1 MKARIAAALVVL
13 AAAGCAPDASGPHP
27 PSTPAAPTNTQTVAP
42 TSPTAELKPG
52 PHSPLADVDLPAG
65 ATFAGSSSL
74 EERWNYGAS
83 YEGTV
88 AFLSKQFATGRKY
101 DARGATWW
109 RDLPPCYN
117 DTHHESP
124 PEGWVTDDS
133 TRWVWADAHTSLS
146 VQIFRPSSTVTP
158 NEIVIDYM
166 RPDNSYVCNR
176 Q

>member
-1 MKARIAAALVVL
+1 MKARTAAALAVL
-13 AAAGCAPDASGPHP
+13 AAAACTRQASGPP
-27 PSTPAAPTNTQTVAP
+27 PSSTATAPANTQTAATP
-42 TSPTAELKPG
+42 TTSGLKPG

-74 EERWNYGAS
+74 EERWNYGTS
-83 YEGTV
+83 YAATA
-88 AFLSKQFATGRKY
+88 AFLSKQFASGRKY

-109 RDLPPCYN
+109 RALPPCYN
-117 DTHHESP
+117 GTHHESP

-133 TRWVWADAHTSLS
+133 TRWVWADANTSLS

-158 NEIVIDYM
+158 SEIVIDYM
-166 RPDNSYVCNR
+166 RPDDSYVCNR